1 MIVLRTSQA
10 HCEFPVR
17 LITEA
22 PLSLLILT
30 QVFEVG
36 QGHGSGTINL
46 FFLDQNK
53 GRLYGENQLL
63 EGARGR

>member
-1 MIVLRTSQA
+1 M
-10 HCEFPVR
+10 R

-36 QGHGSGTINL
+36 QGRGSGTINL
-46 FFLDQNK
+46 FFLGQNR
-53 GRLYGENQLL
+53 GRL
-63 EGARGR
+63 